1 MDKTGLVIL
10 LLLALST
17 LSWSVTRKYT
27 YFMMQKNWQEAQSY
41 CRENS
46 GDLATFESEEEWERG
61 KQVFEI
67 TPGAYVWIGMY
78 SDNRA
83 WKWSIDNTSLYGE
96 DGNTQLGVWFDLE
109 IKNHIGKQI
118 CVEITSGTLH
128 IQPCGELLRSVCY
141 DEPNNT
147 YIPVTVPM
155 TWSSAQ
161 SYCREKYT
169 DLTSMKTQQEKEE
182 ILKVTNES
190 TWWIGLSAHLWNW
203 SDRSNVSIMKWFGT
217 EPNGGDSQHYSQIG
231 WADAYCSDK
240 MGFIC
245 SVTVIKLLKVELQFE
260 ASLDL
265 TDPSVQEDVRNE
277 MEKHLRVNGIHEEFT
292 LRWRKHPT
300 RKVSEKK
307 GEP

>member
-1 MDKTGLVIL
+1 
-10 LLLALST
+10 
-17 LSWSVTRKYT
+17 
-27 YFMMQKNWQEAQSY
+27 
-41 CRENS
+41 
-46 GDLATFESEEEWERG
+46 
-61 KQVFEI
+61 
-67 TPGAYVWIGMY
+67 MY

-96 DGNTQLGVWFDLE
+96 DGNTQLGVWFDFE

-128 IQPCGELLRSVCY
+128 IQPCGELLRSVCF

-161 SYCREKYT
+161 SYCTEKYT
-169 DLTSMKTQQEKEE
+169 DLTSMRTQQEKEE
-182 ILKVTNES
+182 ILKVTDES
-190 TWWIGLSAHLWNW
+190 SWW
-203 SDRSNVSIMKWFGT
+203 
-217 EPNGGDSQHYSQIG
+217 IG

-240 MGFIC
+240 IGFIC

-265 TDPSVQEDVRNE
+265 TDPSVQEDVRNQ
-277 MEKHLRVNGIHEEFT
+277 MEKHLRDNGIHEEFT

-300 RKVSEKK
+300 RKGSEKK